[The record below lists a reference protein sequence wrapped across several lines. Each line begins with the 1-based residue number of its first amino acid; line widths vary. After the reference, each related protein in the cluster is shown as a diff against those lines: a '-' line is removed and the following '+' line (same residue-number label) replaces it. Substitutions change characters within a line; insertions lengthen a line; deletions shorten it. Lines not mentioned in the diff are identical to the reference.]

1 MSVTWLTGTNV
12 NERHETLINSIGAF
26 QEEIEAYAQIK
37 VMIGVAYTL
46 LLLFTVTQI
55 MTYFLYNGK
64 LHPFSVIISLDNEML
79 KTENKPTEEMTSSTQ
94 KFLQKIV
101 QIVKSW

>member
-1 MSVTWLTGTNV
+1 M

-64 LHPFSVIISLDNEML
+64 FHPFSVIISLDNEML
-79 KTENKPTEEMTSSTQ
+79 KTEKPTEEMTSSTQ

-101 QIVKSW
+101 QIVKS